1 MSGSVSQDS
10 GASSDED
17 RALQDCEATRY
28 GRQAL
33 MLGAAAAG
41 AGIALGL
48 VGGAKPADAS
58 NGGSVLLGRT
68 NTASDSTIINTRA
81 IDGLQVSTTGDSGS
95 HGVLGTS
102 TSGTGVEGQTTG
114 DGQSGVSGIDTSTI
128 WRPRRQRALHQRL
141 RPLRQLHHAY
151 GRLGRY

>member
-68 NTASDSTIINTRA
+68 NTASDSTIINTSA
-81 IDGLQVSTTGDSGS
+81 HDGLQ
-95 HGVLGTS
+95 
-102 TSGTGVEGQTTG
+102 
-114 DGQSGVSGIDTSTI
+114 
-128 WRPRRQRALHQRL
+128 QRA
-141 RPLRQLHHAY
+141 
-151 GRLGRY
+151 